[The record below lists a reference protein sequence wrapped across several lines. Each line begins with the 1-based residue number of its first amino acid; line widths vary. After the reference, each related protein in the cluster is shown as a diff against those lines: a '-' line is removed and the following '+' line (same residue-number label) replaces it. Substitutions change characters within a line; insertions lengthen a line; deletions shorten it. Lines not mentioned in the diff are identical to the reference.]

1 MCSRHVVRVAVAAL
15 SLLTALSARP
25 ALAVCD
31 TAAPVL
37 TAFTIVPSSVNTTA
51 AAQIVTCNMTFTDN
65 LSGVTSAQC
74 GFTPPGA
81 NYEEVCDATAPSS
94 GTSLNGVWS
103 CSINIPRYAPAG
115 IWAAD
120 VSAVDAVGN
129 QALVDLPSLGFPS
142 MLSVTSDPDTV
153 APAMSALTLVPNAV
167 NVSAASQNV
176 TCNMTV
182 SDAKSG
188 VSYAA
193 CDVVAPGSVG
203 QDAFCFATTP
213 TSGTR
218 NNGVFSCV
226 VTVPRYSHAGTWTTR
241 AGISDQAGNLVPAA
255 STTTLAVTSSP
266 EDITAPSLSSFD
278 FNPKIIDVGAAA
290 KPVVCTMGVSDS
302 PAGVNTAT
310 CTLNIS
316 TVDPNP
322 PFDFVTQTESCTATG
337 PLTGTRNSGTFQCTV
352 NMPRYSAGGVWSSDV
367 SLEDLAT
374 NSGDYPQALTLN
386 VACSPSDPETTCSF
400 AANHQTLSW
409 NAIAGATQ
417 YNVYRGPLTNL
428 VDTNADHLPDAG
440 YGTCQNSRDAV
451 LTDTSFVDTDVPTA
465 GQKGFF
471 YLVSYKSGGVEKG
484 LGTNSFGNARTEL
497 SPCP

>member
-1 MCSRHVVRVAVAAL
+1 
-15 SLLTALSARP
+15 
-25 ALAVCD
+25 LADCD
-31 TAAPVL
+31 IAAPVL

-51 AAQIVTCNMTFTDN
+51 TSQIVTCNMTFTDN
-65 LSGVTSAQC
+65 LSGVASAEC

-94 GTSLNGVWS
+94 GTALNGVWS
-103 CSINIPRYAPAG
+103 CSINVPRYAPAG
-115 IWAAD
+115 IWTAD

-129 QALVDLPSLGFPS
+129 QALIDLTETAFPY

-153 APAMSALTLVPNAV
+153 APAMSALTLVPNAI

-188 VSYAA
+188 VLYAV

-203 QDAFCFATTP
+203 QDASCLATTP
-213 TSGTR
+213 ASGTR
-218 NNGVFSCV
+218 NSGVFSCV
-226 VTVPRYSHAGTWTTR
+226 VTVPRYSHAGTWTSR
-241 AGISDQAGNLVPAA
+241 VGIFDQAGNVLPAS

-266 EDITAPSLSSFD
+266 DDITAPSLSSFD
-278 FNPKIIDVGAAA
+278 FNPKTIDVGAAA
-290 KPVVCTMGVSDS
+290 KPVVCTMGVTDS

-310 CTLNIS
+310 CTLSIE
-316 TVDPNP
+316 TFDPNP
-322 PFDFVTQTESCTATG
+322 PFDFVLQTESCTAVA
-337 PLTGTRNSGTFQCTV
+337 PLTGTRNSGTFQCTI
-352 NMPRYSAGGVWSSDV
+352 NMPRYSAGGAWSSDV
-367 SLEDLAT
+367 TLVDLAT
-374 NSGDYPQALTLN
+374 NSGDNPQALELN
-386 VACSPSDPETTCSF
+386 VACSPSDPETTCRF

-409 NAIAGATQ
+409 DAIASVTQ

-451 LTDTSFVDTDVPTA
+451 LTDTSFLDTDVPTVA
-465 GQKGFF
+465 QKGFF
-471 YLVSYKSGGVEKG
+471 YLVSYKLGGVEKG
-484 LGTNSFGNARTEL
+484 LGVNSYGTPRTEL